1 MAFRHRFDRRNAIL
15 GTFVAAGAALMT
27 RTGFAGQWSGKRVLV
42 AYHTRTGHTRTVAEV
57 ILGLTGG
64 DAFEIEPATPYPDDY
79 DQLVAQNVEE
89 QRSGFLPPLRRHV
102 EQIADYDVVF
112 LGSPLWNVRLTPP
125 VRSFLSAHEL
135 SRCAI
140 APFTTYIVSGL
151 GRSRDDIA
159 ETAPG
164 ATILEGL
171 AVLGEAGE
179 ADGAVAN
186 WLNKLD
192 NSQGDDDANQNTR
205 P

>member
-1 MAFRHRFDRRNAIL
+1 MSGIVGVNRRHFI
-15 GTFVAAGAALMT
+15 AGGAGLAGSALMT
-27 RTGFAGQWSGKRVLV
+27 GSGAAEQWSGRRVLV

-89 QRSGFLPPLRRHV
+89 QKSGYLPPLRRHV

-125 VRSFLSAHEL
+125 VRSFLSDHDL
-135 SRCAI
+135 SRSSI

-151 GRSRDDIA
+151 GRSREDIA

-171 AVLGEAGE
+171 AVLGEEAGE
-179 ADGAVAN
+179 ADTAVAN
-186 WLNKLD
+186 WLNKL
-192 NSQGDDDANQNTR
+192 NKQ
-205 P
+205 

>member
-1 MAFRHRFDRRNAIL
+1 MSGIVGVNRRHFI
-15 GTFVAAGAALMT
+15 AGGAGLAGSALMT
-27 RTGFAGQWSGKRVLV
+27 GSGAAGLWSGKRVLV
-42 AYHTRTGHTRTVAEV
+42 AYHTRTGHTRAVAEV

-89 QRSGFLPPLRRHV
+89 QQSGFLPPLLRHV

-125 VRSFLSAHEL
+125 VRSFLSAHDL
-135 SRCAI
+135 SRSSI
-140 APFTTYIVSGL
+140 APFTTYIVRGL

-171 AVLGEAGE
+171 AVLGEEAGK
-179 ADGAVAN
+179 ADTAVAN
-186 WLNKLD
+186 WLNTL
-192 NSQGDDDANQNTR
+192 NML
-205 P
+205 